1 MQYTEK
7 NKFNLP
13 DANDY
18 ADISKLNENFKK
30 LDEFLKEHP
39 NIPIRSP
46 TSNPSIVS
54 PGFGGKIAV
63 LTNLDRDDNGH
74 VTNFEIRLL
83 ELPKLPEDISN
94 VGEKIG
100 DIKMFVGAYP
110 ADSKDQ
116 PNLTNGIVHLILDT
130 LGKQENRSWVKIY
143 GKDGIEVTTDED
155 TNIVISG
162 NVSGGGNSAI
172 TTEEID
178 EACDYLPVDDSGIK
192 PLTDEQIDE
201 ICTV

>member
-1 MQYTEK
+1 M
-7 NKFNLP
+7 
-13 DANDY
+13 A
-18 ADISKLNENFKK
+18 
-30 LDEFLKEHP
+30 
-39 NIPIRSP
+39 IRQD
-46 TSNPSIVS
+46 NV
-54 PGFGGKIAV
+54 KIRVYYDKAV
-63 LTNLDRDDNGH
+63 ITDQ
-74 VTNFEIRLL
+74 EIQSGDLL
-83 ELPKLPEDISN
+83 EAIIAKLIAKDLALRRDVESQDEKIDGLEN
-94 VGEKIG
+94 EVIEKIG

-130 LGKQENRSWVKIY
+130 LGKQENRSWMKIY

-162 NVSGGGNSAI
+162 NGSGGGNSAI

>member
-1 MQYTEK
+1 MAIRQDDVKIRVYYDKAVITDQE
-7 NKFNLP
+7 
-13 DANDY
+13 
-18 ADISKLNENFKK
+18 
-30 LDEFLKEHP
+30 
-39 NIPIRSP
+39 IRSGDLLEAIIAKLIAKDLALRRDVE
-46 TSNPSIVS
+46 SQD
-54 PGFGGKIAV
+54 GKIDGLKNEV
-63 LTNLDRDDNGH
+63 
-74 VTNFEIRLL
+74 I
-83 ELPKLPEDISN
+83 
-94 VGEKIG
+94 EKIG

-110 ADSKDQ
+110 ADSQDQ

-130 LGKQENRSWVKIY
+130 DNKQENRSWMKIY

-162 NVSGGGNSAI
+162 GGSGSGTSDEAI

-201 ICTV
+201 ICEN